1 MRRTSR
7 PTLPVLAV
15 TAALALVGC
24 SGEVS
29 VGGGEST
36 VDRESLE
43 ASVADTF
50 TGEGAETVEVACEGG
65 LAAEVDATQ
74 DCLATF
80 NGADIGV
87 RLTVDEVVDQDVD
100 YSSVFYIT
108 VEELEATVEETYVGQ
123 GVSVDSVTCDGEL
136 LGEVGATATCEVTS
150 AIDGDATIETVT
162 TSADGPD
169 IAYDLEVVS
178 QG

>member
-7 PTLPVLAV
+7 STLAALA
-15 TAALALVGC
+15 AAATLALVGC

-29 VGGGEST
+29 VGSDPSVEQT
-36 VDRESLE
+36 SLE
-43 ASVADTF
+43 EQVAEAF
-50 TGEGAETVEVACEGG
+50 TGEGADTVEVACEGD
-65 LAAEVDATQ
+65 LAAEEGATQ

-87 RLTVDEVVDQDVD
+87 RLTVDQVEGDQVD
-100 YSSVFYIT
+100 YSPAFYVT

-136 LGEVGATATCEVTS
+136 LGEVGATASCEVTS
-150 AIDGDATIETVT
+150 AVDGDATIETVT

-169 IAYDLEVVS
+169 IAYDLNVV
-178 QG
+178 G

>member
-7 PTLPVLAV
+7 STL
-15 TAALALVGC
+15 AALLGAAAFALAGC

-29 VGGGEST
+29 VGEDPSVEQST
-36 VDRESLE
+36 IEEQLAEGFSGD
-43 ASVADTF
+43 
-50 TGEGAETVEVACEGG
+50 GAETVEVACEGD
-65 LAAEVDATQ
+65 LAAEEGATQ

-80 NGADIGV
+80 NGEDIGV
-87 RLTVDEVVDQDVD
+87 RVTVDQVNETDVD
-100 YSSVFYIT
+100 YSPVFYVT

-136 LGEVGATATCEVTS
+136 LGEVGATASCEVTS
-150 AIDGDATIETVT
+150 AVDGDATIEAVT

-169 IAYDLEVVS
+169 IAYDLNVV
-178 QG
+178 G

>member
-7 PTLPVLAV
+7 SSSF
-15 TAALALVGC
+15 AALLGAAALTLGAC

-29 VGGGEST
+29 VGGDPT
-36 VDRESLE
+36 VDQ
-43 ASVADTF
+43 ASVEEQVAGAF
-50 TGEGAETVEVACEGG
+50 TGEGADTVEVACEGD
-65 LAAEVDATQ
+65 LAAEKGATQ

-87 RLTVDEVVDQDVD
+87 RLTVDQVNEEDVD
-100 YSSVFYIT
+100 YSSVFYVT

-123 GVSVDSVTCDGEL
+123 GVSVDTVTCDGEL

-150 AIDGDATIETVT
+150 AVDGDATIETT
-162 TSADGPD
+162 TTTADGPD